1 LGCVIERGTIKMKH
15 RFVNGLAVA
24 AALVIIL
31 GVGSAA
37 KTAFANPANLS
48 LNSGASTSQTK

>member
-1 LGCVIERGTIKMKH
+1 MLKH
-15 RFVNGLAVA
+15 RIVNGLAVA

-37 KTAFANPANLS
+37 KSAFANPVNLS
-48 LNSGASTSQTK
+48 LNSGAPASQTK

>member
-1 LGCVIERGTIKMKH
+1 MKQK
-15 RFVNGLAVA
+15 FVDGLAVA

-37 KTAFANPANLS
+37 KTAFAGPVDLS
-48 LNSGASTSQTK
+48 LNSGVTTSQSR

>member
-1 LGCVIERGTIKMKH
+1 MKKQKL
-15 RFVNGLAVA
+15 VDGLAVV

-37 KTAFANPANLS
+37 KSAFADPVNLTLKTTVPSS
-48 LNSGASTSQTK
+48 LKS

>member
-1 LGCVIERGTIKMKH
+1 MKKQT
-15 RFVNGLAVA
+15 FVDGLAVA

-37 KTAFANPANLS
+37 KSAFADPVDLNLKTTIP
-48 LNSGASTSQTK
+48 TSPKN